1 MTRPAEPAAGVISRT
16 TRHKHINTK
25 VIAPQMNTAQLA
37 AQRRELDAEKA
48 EIDRLIDQAIA
59 TKSYHAVDGLQ
70 ARLDRY
76 EDDRAGLEL
85 AEKRAAAGGALMA
98 RMGGLDA
105 ASQLGEHPTPPP
117 ATDRRLTFNRKMA
130 EGLVSRKSLA
140 TSGAAVVGQEF
151 RPDPIALGKPAT
163 GLLDVLP
170 TVPHSQPLY
179 AYLRQNTRSNNA
191 AVVADGNVKPTSTY
205 GVTRIEQSL
214 SVIAHLSE
222 GIPHYWLSDNPTLT
236 GFVQSELDYGLRK
249 AVEAKVLADINATS
263 GIVLQSWATSIPV
276 TIRKAMTQLET
287 SGYTAAAIV
296 LHPNDF
302 ETIELAL
309 SSTNAVEHQGL
320 PYDPAQRRLY
330 GVPITT
336 TIAQTASVGHVLAD
350 GAAAVDLDTMGVQL
364 TWSETSNSDDWSK
377 NLVRA
382 RLEGRY
388 GTSVYVPG
396 GVVKATLASS

>member
-1 MTRPAEPAAGVISRT
+1 
-16 TRHKHINTK
+16 
-25 VIAPQMNTAQLA
+25 MNTAQLA

-48 EIDRLIDQAIA
+48 EIDRLIDQAIS
-59 TKSYHAVDGLQ
+59 TKSYGAFDGLKD
-70 ARLDRY
+70 RLDAY
-76 EDDRAGLEL
+76 EEARVGLEL
-85 AEKRAAAGGALMA
+85 AEKRAAASGAMAARLGGI
-98 RMGGLDA
+98 DA
-105 ASQLGEHPTPPP
+105 ASQLNEDSGT
-117 ATDRRLTFNRKMA
+117 ASTGDRLTFGRKMA

-170 TVPHSQPLY
+170 TVPHSSPLY
-179 AYLRQNTRSNNA
+179 AYLRQNTRTNNA

-236 GFVQSELDYGLRK
+236 GFVQAELDYGLRK

-276 TIRKAMTQLET
+276 TIRKAMTALET
-287 SGYTAAAIV
+287 TGYTASAIV
-296 LHPNDF
+296 LHPSDF

-309 SSTNAVEHQGL
+309 SSTNAVEHLGL

-330 GVPITT
+330 GVPIAT
-336 TIAQTASVGHVLAD
+336 TIAQTAGVGHVLAD
-350 GAAAVDLDTMGVQL
+350 GAAAVDLDTLGVQL